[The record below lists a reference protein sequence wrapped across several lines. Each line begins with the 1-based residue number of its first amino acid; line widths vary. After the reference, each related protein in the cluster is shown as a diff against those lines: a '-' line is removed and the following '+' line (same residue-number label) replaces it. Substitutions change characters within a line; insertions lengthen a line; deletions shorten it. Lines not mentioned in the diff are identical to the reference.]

1 MSTYRPT
8 SLTVSLSRLEENLR
22 LVREFTRDIPAMMA
36 VVKADAYGHGMIP
49 VAQAMVRAGAHA
61 LAVATVDE
69 SIALRDAGIQSP
81 ILILGGSTDEGLRAA
96 VNRGVAQAVFDEHSL
111 WVMQDEAQRR
121 GLIALAHLKMDT
133 GMSRIGVRTD
143 QELTHLLEAWDHS
156 PLVHMEGAFTHFCDA
171 DADVDY
177 TREQNRRFL
186 HGAQLIHGAG
196 YTPILHA
203 AASSG
208 IALGEEFWHNMVRP
222 GIALY
227 GAEVNAQLPG
237 IRPAQRLATY
247 PVRVEPIEAGDTVGY
262 GRTFTAGRPSRIMTI
277 PIGYGDGYHRAL
289 GNRAQALVRGQRV
302 PVVGRVCMDQMMLDV
317 TDVPGAGMG
326 DEVVLMGEQG
336 GECITPDELA
346 VWAGT
351 IPWEIMLSFN
361 QRVTRQYTD

>member
-8 SLTVSLSRLEENLR
+8 TLTVSLSRLAENFR
-22 LVREFTRDIPAMMA
+22 CVREYTRDIPAIMA
-36 VVKADAYGHGMIP
+36 VVKADAYGHGMVQ
-49 VAQAMVRAGAHA
+49 VAQTMVKAGAHA

-69 SIALRDAGIQSP
+69 SITLRDAGIQAP

-96 VNRGVAQAVFDEHSL
+96 VNHGVAQTIFDEHSL
-111 WVMQDEAQRR
+111 SVMQDEAKRR

-143 QELTHLLEAWDHS
+143 RELEALLAAWDQS
-156 PLVHMEGAFTHFCDA
+156 PMVFMEGAFTHFCVA
-171 DADVDY
+171 DADLEY

-186 HGAQLIHGAG
+186 HGAELIHAAG

-208 IALGEEFWHNMVRP
+208 IALGREFWHDMVRP

-227 GAEVNAQLPG
+227 GAEVNGQLPG
-237 IRPAQRLATY
+237 IRPAQRLVTY
-247 PVRVEPIEAGDTVGY
+247 PVRIERIEAGDSVGY
-262 GRTFTAGRPSRIMTI
+262 GRTFTAQRESLIMTL

-289 GNRAQALVRGQRV
+289 GNRAQALIRGVRV

-317 TDVPGAGMG
+317 TDVPGACLG

-336 GECITPDELA
+336 SECITPDEVA
-346 VWAGT
+346 AWAGT
-351 IPWEIMLSFN
+351 ISWEIMLSFN
-361 QRVTRQYTD
+361 RRVTRQYTD

>member
-8 SLTVSLSRLEENLR
+8 SLTVSLSRLANNFR
-22 LVREFTRDIPAMMA
+22 CVREYTRDVPSIMA
-36 VVKADAYGHGMIP
+36 VVKADAYGHGMVQ
-49 VAQAMVRAGAHA
+49 VAQTMVKAGAHA

-69 SIALRDAGIQSP
+69 SIALRDAGIQAP

-96 VNRGVAQAVFDEHSL
+96 VNRGVAQTVYDERSL
-111 WVMQDEAQRR
+111 SVMQDEAQKR

-133 GMSRIGVRTD
+133 GMGRIGVRTD
-143 QELTHLLEAWDHS
+143 KELVSLLATWAQC
-156 PLVHMEGAFTHFCDA
+156 PLVYMEGAFTHFCVA
-171 DADVDY
+171 DADLEY

-186 HGAQLIHGAG
+186 HGAELIRAAG

-208 IALGEEFWHNMVRP
+208 IALGAEFWHDMVRP

-227 GAEVNAQLPG
+227 GAEVTGQLPG
-237 IRPAQRLATY
+237 ILPAQRLATY
-247 PVRVEPIEAGDTVGY
+247 PVRIEHVEAGASVGY
-262 GRTFTAGRPSRIMTI
+262 GRTFTAQRDSLIMTL

-289 GNRAQALVRGQRV
+289 SNRAQALVRGMRV
-302 PVVGRVCMDQMMLDV
+302 PVAGRVCMDQMMLDV
-317 TDVPGAGMG
+317 TDVPGVSLG

-336 GECITPDELA
+336 GERITPDEVA
-346 VWAGT
+346 AWAGT

-361 QRVTRQYTD
+361 QRVTRQYID